1 MSLNTNSAAALIT
14 ASVAEAREE
23 RMPHTEAVGFDE
35 FGAIWVKAKPLLNMA
50 ATLLP
55 LLPGAGTIAGP
66 VLNGLIKIGDQ
77 IAVEQAGG

>member
-14 ASVAEAREE
+14 ASVAEARQESV
-23 RMPHTEAVGFDE
+23 PQTEAAGLDE
-35 FGAIWVKAKPLLNMA
+35 FGSIWAKAKPLLNMA

-55 LLPGAGTIAGP
+55 LFPGAGTIAGP

-77 IAVEQAGG
+77 IAVEKGAA